1 MLFSDKIKLR
11 TVTYTEQ
18 DFGEVTETDV
28 TEVEVWADKRSVIR
42 SEFYT
47 AQTNGYDLVIAFEV
61 HQDDYSGQKE
71 VEYGG
76 KVYKVE
82 RMYEIGLGKVQLN
95 CSDKK
100 VD

>member
-1 MLFSDKIKLR
+1 MLFSDRIKLR
-11 TVTYTEQ
+11 TVTYTEN
-18 DFGEVTETDV
+18 DFGEVTESSV
-28 TEVEVWADKRSVIR
+28 SEVEVWADKKSVTR

-61 HQDDYSGQKE
+61 HQEDYNGAKE
-71 VEYGG
+71 VEYDNQ
-76 KVYKVE
+76 VYRVV
-82 RMYEIGLGKVQLN
+82 RAYEIGLGKVQLN